1 MAQGKQINKDKF
13 GIESYMAKILDKG
26 VSSSNLYEFEVLASK
41 EMRRFM
47 DANAKK
53 QGGADL
59 FPKFTGDKTGQ
70 AVQRMNLLC
79 QDIQI
84 PGSTFNSVD
93 VRMPKKGLTQ
103 KMAAAKMYNE
113 LDSAKIRPAIAYKNL
128 RNAKRSNPRDC
139 QLIWDENYSYS
150 FYNKSISVGTLWY
163 CD

>member
-70 AVQRMNLLC
+70 FCTKDEFIVSRYS
-79 QDIQI
+79 DS
-84 PGSTFNSVD
+84 GSTFNSID
-93 VRMPKKGLTQ
+93 VRMPKKGEGLRRWHLL
-103 KMAAAKMYNE
+103 KCSMS
-113 LDSAKIRPAIAYKNL
+113 LDVSFICDLGSSNL
-128 RNAKRSNPRDC
+128 
-139 QLIWDENYSYS
+139 
-150 FYNKSISVGTLWY
+150 
-163 CD
+163 